1 MNYIISSDNHKGII
15 TVIENGWG
23 GSGFNLITAITPYS
37 YIDAAY
43 MKMLIVYGLIP
54 TIMLI
59 FFLTV
64 TLKKISSKKI
74 ILIIGLILISGLI
87 EEHLYDIA
95 YNPFFI
101 VLISEYFKKNRVSK
115 KISFNRYAVQN
126 ISEE

>member
-1 MNYIISSDNHKGII
+1 M
-15 TVIENGWG
+15 G

-59 FFLTV
+59 FFLTA

-101 VLISEYFKKNRVSK
+101 VLISEYFKKIRVSK

-126 ISEE
+126 ISKE